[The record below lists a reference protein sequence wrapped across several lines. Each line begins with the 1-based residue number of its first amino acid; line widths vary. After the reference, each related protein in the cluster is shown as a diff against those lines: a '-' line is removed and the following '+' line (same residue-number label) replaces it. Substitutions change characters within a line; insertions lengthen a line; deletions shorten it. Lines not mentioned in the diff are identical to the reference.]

1 MAKSKNFNYVL
12 FVGDKRESMFPV
24 SVFDNENEALNEA
37 KTLAADGSYELV
49 GLYFMTGKSKDT
61 KIIWSNF

>member
-12 FVGDKRESMFPV
+12 FVGDKRESMFPI

-37 KTLAADGSYELV
+37 KALDVENTYELV
-49 GLYFMTGKSKDT
+49 SLYFMTGKTKDT